1 MSDTTSDFIYR
12 GHTSAELIDALQR
25 WIRAQ
30 GPDLAATTVTGF
42 HHPDHAGFSNVT
54 VTLDLDV
61 RAQPDDAP
69 QADRV
74 AVRLLNEHPFYEGM
88 DLRRQFDHQIRLRDE
103 AGLPVPEM
111 RWFGT
116 DDPALGPQFFAM
128 SFVDGDIP
136 SDIPSYHQEPWL
148 LALTT
153 PEREELWRDALDHL
167 VRLHTTD
174 WHAAGFTFDDADDD
188 EAALVDTLVANRR
201 AQLAR
206 LDQADHAPTIGAAID
221 WLDAHRPS
229 GLGPRRLCWGD
240 ARLPNMAF
248 QGARCVAMLDWE
260 DLHLG
265 WPQFDLAWFVFMDA
279 ASAAGSG
286 CPRLEGFAAAEP
298 TIARWTEATGLDPVA
313 LEWATVYGAAEVAT
327 GMALAFASFVAPDQ
341 VADTLAGLEASQVF
355 EDLRSRLT

>member
-61 RAQPDDAP
+61 RAQPDDTP

-153 PEREELWRDALDHL
+153 PEREQLWQVESEMCQRRQNSVMLRDRYGWSKLCTSSMFSTRD
-167 VRLHTTD
+167 
-174 WHAAGFTFDDADDD
+174 
-188 EAALVDTLVANRR
+188 VAR
-201 AQLAR
+201 AM
-206 LDQADHAPTIGAAID
+206 
-221 WLDAHRPS
+221 S
-229 GLGPRRLCWGD
+229 
-240 ARLPNMAF
+240 
-248 QGARCVAMLDWE
+248 V
-260 DLHLG
+260 
-265 WPQFDLAWFVFMDA
+265 
-279 ASAAGSG
+279 
-286 CPRLEGFAAAEP
+286 
-298 TIARWTEATGLDPVA
+298 
-313 LEWATVYGAAEVAT
+313 
-327 GMALAFASFVAPDQ
+327 
-341 VADTLAGLEASQVF
+341 
-355 EDLRSRLT
+355 